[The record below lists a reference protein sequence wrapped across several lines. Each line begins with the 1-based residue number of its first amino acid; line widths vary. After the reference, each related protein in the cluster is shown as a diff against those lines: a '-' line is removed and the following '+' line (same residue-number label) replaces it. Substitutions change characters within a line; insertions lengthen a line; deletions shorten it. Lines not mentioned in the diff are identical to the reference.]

1 MIFLYLKH
9 ILIKLIPAFTLLVL
23 PLGLFYH
30 YSTYPLPYIQY
41 VFLGFIFLK
50 DYYFHNE
57 DKARR
62 GLEKKAKLEI
72 SKQIGKTPNHKAIV
86 KRINQYYLSKHIAN
100 AFNILAIIVLT
111 IIYKK
116 F

>member
-1 MIFLYLKH
+1 MVLAKH
-9 ILIKLIPAFTLLVL
+9 TLLSILPALILGVI

-41 VFLGFIFLK
+41 VFIAAIFLK

-57 DKARR
+57 DKARKS
-62 GLEKKAKLEI
+62 LVNKAKLEV

-86 KRINQYYLSKHIAN
+86 KRIDQYYLSKHIAN
-100 AFNILAIIVLT
+100 GFNILAIIILT